1 MFVTYKLSDKSFNK
15 LQKKGLSEAALND
28 LTELKSR
35 VFSSPETFLNRVRKL
50 PQADEIM
57 KKEDDLLKIAKGFL
71 RLDYLIPNRTIREW
85 LSTFL

>member
-35 VFSSPETFLNRVRKL
+35 VFSSPETFLHRVRKL

-57 KKEDDLLKIAKGFL
+57 KKEDDLLKIE
-71 RLDYLIPNRTIREW
+71 INEW